1 VAEELRIDEG
11 LSIPLAEIELR
22 TSRSSGPGGQ
32 HANVTESR
40 VEVVCDLDAAD
51 LSPDVHERVTA
62 RLGRR
67 VRSVSQAH
75 RSQARNRAA
84 AIAGLLARI
93 DDAARVDIERRPTRP
108 SAAARRRR
116 LDAKRRRSATKQDRR
131 RPDDTD

>member
-1 VAEELRIDEG
+1 VRTPGGIFVADDSLTVRV
-11 LSIPLAEIELR
+11 
-22 TSRSSGPGGQ
+22 SRSSGPGGQ

>member
-1 VAEELRIDEG
+1 VRTPGGIFVADDSLTVRV
-11 LSIPLAEIELR
+11 
-22 TSRSSGPGGQ
+22 SRSSGPGGQ

-93 DDAARVDIERRPTRP
+93 DDAIERRPTRP